1 MKASLRGW
9 AGIGGGEESAENN
22 ASRFVRSLIGPPVL
36 DAREKASAMPRA
48 PGVRCEARW
57 NCAAR
62 PCPRTVRRRRGGAL
76 SRCFSAIRRAR
87 REAASPASSLRS
99 RRRYRLVG
107 NVYGFERLCYE
118 EAKRINVCAYAGAV
132 GSCIEDHD
140 LLRQPVAAS
149 FGAHC
154 SRSR

>member
-87 REAASPASSLRS
+87 REAPVP
-99 RRRYRLVG
+99 RLVAVAS
-107 NVYGFERLCYE
+107 VYGFERLCYE
-118 EAKRINVCAYAGAV
+118 KTKRINVCAYAGAV
-132 GSCIEDHD
+132 GSCMKYTKAS
-140 LLRQPVAAS
+140 RQPGAAS
-149 FGAHC
+149 LRG
-154 SRSR
+154 